1 MRALTVCGL
10 AGLLR
15 AAGARGEVPPQSC
28 VAEQLLLQLPAA
40 TRLGLLRLQQVAV
53 EGSDVPPLPAA
64 NETAPATTTDFFDSS
79 AGGGALGTPGAGIK
93 DRSFLGKGYNT
104 METDLWTFEN
114 VYPTEFYRLDIPD
127 TCFRRRQCSRTEVV
141 ETNFFDSITDF
152 SRSFY
157 SSFGIQLK
165 GKFMGIEG
173 SLSASMQKSMAQHG
187 ESTKAILEMRIYKRG
202 GCYQMRGE
210 CAFDP
215 GSLNPMVLDIIESL
229 PVDSDNATV
238 MALWDERFI
247 QRFGTHV
254 SLGSEHGAQVRAI
267 ATSNSNQEGMEHFL
281 KSALQADISL
291 DWGEHVGG
299 ELAIS
304 SENEEVDERNLAETS
319 YSVRCAAIGG
329 DPTAPSPC
337 IKVEQDK
344 VYTEAHVVED
354 RLKDFFQP
362 GDLDDGRSVFSM
374 YLKEMAD
381 ILNHMG
387 YTNHFHTL
395 TKANEY
401 HRCRWP
407 FHWAKTG
414 EEEHG
419 CKCNLSCQ
427 NGGEVDEESCTCKC
441 PADEFHGWTGTDCS
455 QPFGTCQV
463 GPNSGNQGAA
473 RKCAVDNTCASPL
486 WKAACHSTEVCCL
499 THFDGACCPF
509 GHSCDCN
516 VNSCRCVPPPSAAA
530 LLRVNA
536 TRSAAA

>member
-1 MRALTVCGL
+1 MRALTVSGFV
-10 AGLLR
+10 GLLR
-15 AAGARGEVPPQSC
+15 AAGARDEVLPQPC
-28 VAEQLLLQLPAA
+28 GAEQLLLQLPSAA
-40 TRLGLLRLQQVAV
+40 RTGQLRLQQTAA
-53 EGSDVPPLPAA
+53 EGSDVPSLPPAA
-64 NETAPATTTDFFDSS
+64 TVTTTDFFGGT
-79 AGGGALGTPGAGIK
+79 AGGGALGTPGAGVE

-104 METDLWTFEN
+104 MDTDLWTFEN

-127 TCFRRRQCSRTEVV
+127 TCFRRRMCSRTEVV

-173 SLSASMQKSMAQHG
+173 SLSASMEKSMAQQG
-187 ESTKAILEMRIYKRG
+187 GSTKAILEMRIYKRG

-215 GSLNPMVLDIIESL
+215 GSLNPMVLDIIEAL

-267 ATSNSNQEGMEHFL
+267 ATSSSNQEGMEHFL
-281 KSALQADISL
+281 KNALQADISL

-299 ELAIS
+299 KLAINS
-304 SENEEVDERNLAETS
+304 SNEEVDSRSLAETS
-319 YSVRCAAIGG
+319 YSVRCSAIGG
-329 DPTAPSPC
+329 DTTAPSPC
-337 IKVEQDK
+337 IKVEQGK
-344 VYTEAHVVED
+344 TFTEAHVVED
-354 RLKDFFQP
+354 SLKDFFQP
-362 GDLDDGRSVFSM
+362 HDLDDGRSVFSM
-374 YLKEMAD
+374 YLKEMAE
-381 ILNHMG
+381 IFNHMG
-387 YTNHFHTL
+387 YSDYFHTL

-419 CKCNLSCQ
+419 CECNLTCQ
-427 NGGEVDEESCTCKC
+427 NGGEVDEASCTCKC

-499 THFDGACCPF
+499 THFDGKCCPH
-509 GHSCDCN
+509 GNSCDCN
-516 VNSCRCVPPPSAAA
+516 VNSCKCVPPPSAAA
-530 LLRVNA
+530 ILQGNA
-536 TRSAAA
+536 TRSAAL

>member
-1 MRALTVCGL
+1 MRALTVSGL

-15 AAGARGEVPPQSC
+15 AAGARDEVPPQPC
-28 VAEQLLLQLPAA
+28 AAEQLLLQLPTA
-40 TRLGLLRLQQVAV
+40 TRTGLLSLQQTAV
-53 EGSDVPPLPAA
+53 EGSEVPPPPG
-64 NETAPATTTDFFDSS
+64 TAPATTTDPFGHTADW
-79 AGGGALGTPGAGIK
+79 GDHGTPGTNIV

-114 VYPTEFYRLDIPD
+114 VYPTEFYRLDLND
-127 TCFRRRQCSRTEVV
+127 TCFRRRTCSRTEVV

-157 SSFGIQLK
+157 SSFGIQLS

-215 GSLNPMVLDIIESL
+215 GSLNPKVLDIIESL

-267 ATSNSNQEGMEHFL
+267 ATSDSNQEGMERFL

-299 ELAIS
+299 ELSIS
-304 SENEEVDERNLAETS
+304 SQNEEVDERSLAETS
-319 YSVRCAAIGG
+319 YSVRCSAIGG
-329 DPTAPSPC
+329 DPAAPSPC
-337 IKVEQDK
+337 IKVEQSK
-344 VYTEAHVVED
+344 TQTEAHVVED
-354 RLKDFFQP
+354 SLRGFFQP
-362 GDLDDGRSVFSM
+362 EDLDDGRSVFSM

-381 ILNHMG
+381 IFNHMG
-387 YTNHFHTL
+387 YSKYFHTL

-419 CKCNLSCQ
+419 CKCHLTCQ

-441 PADEFHGWTGTDCS
+441 PADEFHGWTGADCS
-455 QPFGTCQV
+455 QPFGMCQV

-473 RKCAVDNTCASPL
+473 RNCAVDNTCASPL

-516 VNSCRCVPPPSAAA
+516 VNSCRCVPPPSASA
-530 LLRVNA
+530 LLQVNA
-536 TRSAAA
+536 TRSAAP